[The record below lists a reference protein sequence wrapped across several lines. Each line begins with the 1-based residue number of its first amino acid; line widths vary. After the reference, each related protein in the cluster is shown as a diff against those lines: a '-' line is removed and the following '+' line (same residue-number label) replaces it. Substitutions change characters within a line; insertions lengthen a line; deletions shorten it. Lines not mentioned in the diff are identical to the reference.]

1 MKNCFSLLL
10 LCTLLCSCAET
21 QEDKAAALMSEIQQ
35 LYDKG
40 HYRATLDS
48 IMALRKDYP
57 EAVKARK
64 AALKIWQ
71 NASLHMA
78 QSDVATTDSTLQ
90 ATLTTLQTTE
100 DLRTK
105 NLLRVRC
112 DSLKARYEAMCGVVR
127 MIHYRQQHP

>member
-1 MKNCFSLLL
+1 
-10 LCTLLCSCAET
+10 
-21 QEDKAAALMSEIQQ
+21 MSEIQQ

-48 IMALRKDYP
+48 IMGLRKDYP

-90 ATLTTLQTTE
+90 ATLATLQTAQ

>member
-1 MKNCFSLLL
+1 
-10 LCTLLCSCAET
+10 
-21 QEDKAAALMSEIQQ
+21 MSEIQQ

-71 NASLHMA
+71 NA
-78 QSDVATTDSTLQ
+78 
-90 ATLTTLQTTE
+90 
-100 DLRTK
+100 
-105 NLLRVRC
+105 
-112 DSLKARYEAMCGVVR
+112 
-127 MIHYRQQHP
+127 